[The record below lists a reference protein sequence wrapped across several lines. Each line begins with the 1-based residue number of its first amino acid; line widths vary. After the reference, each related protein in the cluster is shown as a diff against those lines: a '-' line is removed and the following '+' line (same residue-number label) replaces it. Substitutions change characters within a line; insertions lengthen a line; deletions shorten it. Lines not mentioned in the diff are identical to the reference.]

1 MAPRSSNSPSGMSED
16 SLELL
21 VLDELGELGWP
32 SLAGRDIGPRSG
44 ERESWAELHIPHR
57 VREAISRLSP
67 QLPASAVADAYT
79 ELVTPTSQDAFA
91 ENKRVHDFLTHGI
104 RLTYTDEYGAEQSP
118 TVRVIDYA
126 NPAAND
132 FLAVNQV
139 TLKTANN
146 KQCRFDV
153 VLYVNGLPLIFI
165 ELKKPGEEHAGVETA
180 LTQLMNYRSDFPLS
194 YRFNLLCLASDAV
207 TARYGTAFTP
217 LEHYARWNVDENG
230 VPVDTA
236 KAADFRDTALGVSL
250 YGLFEQHRLL
260 DLLSDF
266 VNFADTGDSKQKRI
280 AKPHQYFAVTKATR
294 AIVRATRED
303 GRAGVVWHTQ
313 GSGKSEEMVLTAARA
328 MKDPALGN
336 PTIVVV
342 TDRLDLDDQL
352 FNTFNESSILP
363 NAPKQLTSRE
373 ALREE
378 LSNVRTGG
386 ILFVVLQK
394 FGRTKA
400 EKEANRD
407 HPLLSERRNIVLM
420 VDEAHRSHYDTLDGY
435 AKHIRDALP
444 NATLLAFTG
453 TPLSKTD
460 RNTRDIFGSY
470 IDIYDL
476 RRAVDDEATV
486 RVLHDSRLIE
496 LQPVGDL
503 AALDEAADRAAT
515 GLTEQERHEAERAA
529 IRLEDLFGAD
539 SRIAALADDL
549 IAHWEERRE
558 RMRPFLGG
566 RTGKAMIV
574 CVNRNVC
581 VKLYDALRER
591 RPEWHDDAPDKGV
604 MKIVFSGDNSD
615 LPHIKKHLLRPGQS
629 KAVQARAKD
638 ADDPLELLI
647 VCDML
652 LTGYDAP
659 PLHTMYMDKPL
670 HGANLMQ
677 ALARVNRRYMDKQ
690 DGLLVGYAALTDKL
704 HQALAEY
711 STSDHDEQ
719 NDPTHGRDIADAIRE
734 TRQAHENLCRMLV
747 GIDWRVAL
755 DRAARRSHYI
765 QGVLY
770 LVDKLRS
777 PQHPDNIVEPGDDD
791 LATRFRH
798 ESSKLE
804 RLYAL
809 CSSRREDLRELVDD
823 IGFFHDVR
831 VWMLKFD
838 ADADIDRGRPTP
850 RGVEFL
856 LRQLAAQ
863 AIEAGG
869 ITDLYAEAGLEL
881 PDLSHLDAAYIKKLQ
896 ESATPQLQI
905 EALRRLVE
913 SRMRKVNKHN
923 LVRQEAFSERLQ
935 NLMIRYR
942 NQQLTSAQI
951 IAELV
956 EMAKQIHADESRGQQ
971 FSPPLNEDQ
980 LAFYDAVAENPS
992 AVDVMGEDVLAQ
1004 IARDLVATVRRDLRT
1019 DWLQREAVQAKLRTT
1034 IKRLLRKY
1042 GYPPDKQAGAVE
1054 LVIRQV
1060 EAFAEEWSE
1069 PAE

>member
-1 MAPRSSNSPSGMSED
+1 MTPTSPSPRGMSED

-32 SLAGRDIGPRSG
+32 SLAGKLIGPRSG
-44 ERESWAELHIPHR
+44 ERQSWDELHIPHR
-57 VREAISRLSP
+57 VREAIARLNP

-79 ELVTPTSQDAFA
+79 ALVTPASQDAFA
-91 ENKRVHDFLTHGI
+91 ENKRVHDYLTHGI

-118 TVRVIDYA
+118 TVRVIDFA
-126 NPAAND
+126 NPSAND

-139 TLKTANN
+139 TVKSGDKEL
-146 KQCRFDV
+146 RFDV
-153 VLYVNGLPLIFI
+153 VLYVNGLPLVFI
-165 ELKKPGEEHAGVETA
+165 ELKKPGAEHANVETA
-180 LTQLMNYRSDFPLS
+180 FTQLMNYRSDFPLS
-194 YRFNLLCLASDAV
+194 YRFNVLCLASDGV
-207 TARYGTAFTP
+207 SARYGTAFTP
-217 LEHYARWNVDENG
+217 FEHYARWNVDEHG
-230 VPVDTA
+230 LPIGGSGL
-236 KAADFRDTALGVSL
+236 DFHETALGVAL
-250 YGLFEQHRLL
+250 YGLFPHPRLL
-260 DLLSDF
+260 SLLADF
-266 VNFADTGDSKQKRI
+266 INFADTGDKKLKRI
-280 AKPHQYFAVTKATR
+280 AKPHQYFAVTKAAR

-313 GSGKSEEMVLTAARA
+313 GSGKSEEMVLTAAMA

-352 FNTFNESSILP
+352 YNVFKESSILP
-363 NAPKQLTSRE
+363 CAPKQLTSRE
-373 ALREE
+373 ELRAE

-386 ILFVVLQK
+386 INFVVLQK

-400 EKEANRD
+400 ETEANLD

-453 TPLSKTD
+453 TPLSKAD
-460 RNTRDIFGSY
+460 KNTRDIFGGY
-470 IDIYDL
+470 VDIYDL

-486 RVLHDSRLIE
+486 RVLHESRLIE

-503 AALDEAADRAAT
+503 AALDDAADRATT
-515 GLTEQERHEAERAA
+515 GLTEQERIEAERAA

-539 SRIAALADDL
+539 ARIATLADDL

-558 RMRPFLGG
+558 RMRPFLDG

-591 RPEWHDDAPDKGV
+591 RPHWHDDAPDKGV
-604 MKIVFSGDNSD
+604 MKIVFSAENSD
-615 LPHIKKHLLRPGQS
+615 LPHIKKHRLRPALN

-638 ADDPLELLI
+638 PTDPLELLI

-677 ALARVNRRYMDKQ
+677 ALARVNRRYLDKK

-719 NDPTHGRDIADAIRE
+719 SDPTHGRDIADAIRE
-734 TRQAHENLCRMLV
+734 TRQAHENLCRMLTD
-747 GIDWRVAL
+747 IPWRNEL
-755 DRAARRSHYI
+755 DRAARRGKYLR
-765 QGVLY
+765 GVLY
-770 LVDKLRS
+770 LVDQLRN
-777 PQHPDNIVEPGDDD
+777 PQRPENIVEPGDDD
-791 LATRFRH
+791 LGSRFRH
-798 ESSKLE
+798 ESSRLE

-809 CSSRREDLRELVDD
+809 CSARREELRDLVDD
-823 IGFFHDVR
+823 IRYFHDVR

-838 ADADIDRGRPTP
+838 ADEAEARGLPTP

-856 LRQLAAQ
+856 LRELAAR

-869 ITDLYAEAGLEL
+869 VTDLYAQAGLDL

-896 ESATPQLQI
+896 ESATPHLEI

-923 LVRQEAFSERLQ
+923 LVRQQAFSERLQ
-935 NLMIRYR
+935 NLMNRYR

-971 FSPPLNEDQ
+971 FTPPLNEDQ

-992 AVDVMGEDVLAQ
+992 AVDVMGKDVLAE
-1004 IARDLVATVRRDLRT
+1004 IARDLVATVRRDLKT

-1034 IKRLLRKY
+1034 IKRLLRKH
-1042 GYPPDKQAGAVE
+1042 GYPPDKQASAVE

-1060 EAFAEEWSE
+1060 ETFAEEWSD
-1069 PAE
+1069 PAQ

>member
-1 MAPRSSNSPSGMSED
+1 MTPARPSPYGMSED
-16 SLELL
+16 SLEVL

-32 SLAGRDIGPRSG
+32 SIAGKLIGPRSG
-44 ERESWAELHIPHR
+44 ERESWDELHIPHR
-57 VREAISRLSP
+57 VREAIFRLNP
-67 QLPASAVADAYT
+67 QLPAAAVADAYT
-79 ELVTPTSQDAFA
+79 ELVTPASQDPFA

-104 RLTYTDEYGAEQSP
+104 RLTYIDEYGAEQSP
-118 TVRVIDYA
+118 TVRVIDFA
-126 NPAAND
+126 DPSAND
-132 FLAVNQV
+132 FLAVKQV
-139 TLKTANN
+139 ALKSST
-146 KQCRFDV
+146 KECRFDV
-153 VLYVNGLPLIFI
+153 VLYVNGLPLVFI
-165 ELKKPGEEHAGVETA
+165 ELKKPGEERATVETA
-180 LTQLMNYRSDFPLS
+180 FTQLMNYRSDFPLA
-194 YRFNLLCLASDAV
+194 YRFNAFCLASDGV
-207 TARYGTAFTP
+207 SARYGTAFTP
-217 LEHYARWNVDENG
+217 FEHYARWNVDEHG
-230 VPVDTA
+230 VPVDAA
-236 KAADFRDTALGVSL
+236 KVLDFNGTALGIAL
-250 YGLFEQHRLL
+250 YGLFPHSRLL
-260 DLLSDF
+260 SLLSHYI
-266 VNFADTGDSKQKRI
+266 NFADTGDKKLKRI
-280 AKPHQYFAVTKATR
+280 AKPHQYFAVTKAAR

-313 GSGKSEEMVLTAARA
+313 GSGKSEEMVLTAALA

-352 FNTFNESSILP
+352 YNTFKESSILP
-363 NAPKQLTSRE
+363 SAPKQIASRE
-373 ALREE
+373 ELREE

-394 FGRTKA
+394 FGRTRA
-400 EKEANRD
+400 EKEANLD

-453 TPLSKTD
+453 TPLSKAD
-460 RNTRDIFGSY
+460 RNTRAIFGDY

-486 RVLHDSRLIE
+486 RVIHESRLIE
-496 LQPVGDL
+496 LQPAGDL
-503 AALDEAADRAAT
+503 AALDEAADRATT
-515 GLTEQERHEAERAA
+515 GLTEQERVEAERAA

-539 SRIAALADDL
+539 ARIATLADDL
-549 IAHWEERRE
+549 IEHWERR
-558 RMRPFLGG
+558 RTLMRPFLDG

-615 LPHIKKHLLRPGQS
+615 LPHIKKHLLRPAQS

-638 ADDPLELLI
+638 PDDPLELLI

-677 ALARVNRRYMDKQ
+677 ALARVNRRYLGKK

-711 STSDHDEQ
+711 STGDHDEQ
-719 NDPTHGRDIADAIRE
+719 ADPTHGRDISDAIRE
-734 TRQAHENLCRMLV
+734 TRQAHENLCRMLTDV
-747 GIDWRVAL
+747 PWRAAL
-755 DRAARRSHYI
+755 DRAAKVGKYLPA
-765 QGVLY
+765 VLY
-770 LVDKLRS
+770 LVDQLRN
-777 PQHPDNIVEPGDDD
+777 PQLPDNIVDPGDDD
-791 LATRFRH
+791 LGTRFRH
-798 ESSKLE
+798 ESSRLE

-809 CSSRREDLRELVDD
+809 CSARREELRDLVDD
-823 IGFFHDVR
+823 IRYFHDVR

-838 ADADIDRGRPTP
+838 ADEAEARGLPTP

-856 LRQLAAQ
+856 LRELAAR
-863 AIEAGG
+863 AIETGG
-869 ITDLYAEAGLEL
+869 VTDLYAQAGLDL

-896 ESATPQLQI
+896 ESATPHLEI

-923 LVRQEAFSERLQ
+923 LVRQQAFSERLQ
-935 NLMIRYR
+935 NLMNRYR

-956 EMAKQIHADESRGQQ
+956 EMAKQIHADESRGKT
-971 FSPPLNEDQ
+971 FSPPLDETQ
-980 LAFYDAVAENPS
+980 LAFYDAIAENPS
-992 AVDVMGEDVLAQ
+992 AVDVMGTDVLAQ
-1004 IARDLVATVRRDLRT
+1004 IARDLVAAMRRDLKT

-1060 EAFAEEWSE
+1060 ETFAEEWSE
-1069 PAE
+1069 PDH